1 MLAEKL
7 STQSDSNGQPFRIL
21 GNGSVEAMWLHGV
34 TMSHPVPQ
42 LWEFPHS
49 AIQGIGYQTNTGRC
63 SSSNTKTSRPPEKE
77 SVIVSLCLSP
87 GQTSYPNS
95 FPEPGSWLSLNQW
108 VGIISHNPL

>member
-42 LWEFPHS
+42 L
-49 AIQGIGYQTNTGRC
+49 
-63 SSSNTKTSRPPEKE
+63 
-77 SVIVSLCLSP
+77 
-87 GQTSYPNS
+87 
-95 FPEPGSWLSLNQW
+95 
-108 VGIISHNPL
+108 